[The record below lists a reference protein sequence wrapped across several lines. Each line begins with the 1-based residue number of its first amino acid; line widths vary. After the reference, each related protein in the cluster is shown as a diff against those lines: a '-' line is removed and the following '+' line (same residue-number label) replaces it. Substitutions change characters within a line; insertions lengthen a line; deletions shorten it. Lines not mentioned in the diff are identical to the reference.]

1 MSDINHVTLIGRLTK
16 NPELK
21 YTQAGKSVAS
31 FSIANDKTYV
41 ANGEKKQQTSFFNC
55 VSWGKLGET
64 ISKYCK
70 KGHRIGIEG
79 RLQQRSWTD
88 QSGQKRYAVEVVA
101 ENMQFLQ
108 ARTDSNDEP
117 KPSDEP
123 QPDKVENAFDNPF
136 DSDNDIPF

>member
-70 KGHRIGIEG
+70 KGQLKIIRVNRDQALIDNIESEV
-79 RLQQRSWTD
+79 RL
-88 QSGQKRYAVEVVA
+88 
-101 ENMQFLQ
+101 FLEELNEKEQ
-108 ARTDSNDEP
+108 ALKIKLE
-117 KPSDEP
+117 
-123 QPDKVENAFDNPF
+123 A
-136 DSDNDIPF
+136 I